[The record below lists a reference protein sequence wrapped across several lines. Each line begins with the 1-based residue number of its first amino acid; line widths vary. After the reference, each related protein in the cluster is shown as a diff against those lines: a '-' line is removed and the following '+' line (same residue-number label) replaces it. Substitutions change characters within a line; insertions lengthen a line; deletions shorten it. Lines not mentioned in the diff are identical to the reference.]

1 MRGPKLIRWILP
13 FALLLM
19 TIPILGQTSSQNCEG
34 KRIAFYNEVA
44 FDSKTG
50 VKRLYEANKVAEE
63 VGFIP
68 DARKSSLAE
77 VQSAYERRY
86 KIIVEPVLSEIR
98 RTIAKIAIGNDTQI
112 FDAARFDQAGMFLYI
127 DTKLLIDAQLIPLL
141 NLPSDP
147 NSTVPTIKI
156 RPLKFAAANT
166 DRFFDPKTG
175 LRGFELDD
183 IGQKSEFCGR
193 SKKCVDVGTY
203 AAKFA
208 SETGFDVIFDSAT
221 NLPTELKK
229 LVCNDVTK
237 DFIDRYNQQAAKAQK

>member
-1 MRGPKLIRWILP
+1 MIRWILP

-19 TIPILGQTSSQNCEG
+19 TIPVLGQTSSQNCEG

-68 DARKSSLAE
+68 DASQRSLAE

-98 RTIAKIAIGNDTQI
+98 QTIAKIAIANGTQI
-112 FDAARFDQAGMFLYI
+112 FDSARFDQAGMFLYI

-147 NSTVPTIKI
+147 NSTVPTMKI
-156 RPLKFAAANT
+156 RPLKFAAVNT

-183 IGQKSEFCGR
+183 IGQKNEFCGR

-208 SETGFDVIFDSAT
+208 SETGFDMIFDSAI
-221 NLPTELKK
+221 NLPPELSN
-229 LVCNDVTK
+229 LVCRDVTS
-237 DFIDRYNQQAAKAQK
+237 DFMDRYNRHLVKVQK

>member
-1 MRGPKLIRWILP
+1 MIRWRLP

-19 TIPILGQTSSQNCEG
+19 TIPVLGQTSSQNCDG

-63 VGFIP
+63 EDFIP
-68 DARKSSLAE
+68 DASQRTLAE

-98 RTIAKIAIGNDTQI
+98 QTIAKIANANDTQI
-112 FDAARFDQAGMFLYI
+112 FDVARFDLAGMFLYI
-127 DTKLLIDAQLIPLL
+127 DTKLFIDAQLIPLL

-147 NSTVPTIKI
+147 NRNIPTIKI
-156 RPLKFAAANT
+156 RPLKFAAVDT

-175 LRGFELDD
+175 LRGFELND
-183 IGQKSEFCGR
+183 IGQKKEFCGR
-193 SKKCVDVGTY
+193 SKKCVDVGTF

-221 NLPTELKK
+221 NLPTELKN
-229 LVCNDVTK
+229 LVCNDVTT